1 MEFGEKL
8 KHARETKGITQQTL
22 ASQLFVTRQTVSR
35 WECGARFPDLLT
47 ARKLSEYLE
56 VSLDE
61 LLSPD
66 ETTKCIEE
74 NPIIESPTILRVQTS
89 LYGFHGMAYLLLL
102 VYSIYIWGCSIEDI
116 LQCPSSLI
124 IILPT
129 LLTRIAL
136 MFLTFWGLNFSIK
149 EQLSPKKTA
158 ILPTVFCSTQIFLA
172 LMSVLYYNF
181 ATNAYS
187 FQALLRSFILY
198 AFFSTVCII
207 SVYHFFFLKKAHWRY
222 GIYAYLTYQIVRELF
237 RFFTQAWHSPV
248 ETEMMTLVGL
258 LVLLA
263 DFSFVAL
270 ILYQTYI
277 LHKKRLSNVFEKIY

>member
-22 ASQLFVTRQTVSR
+22 ASQLFVTRQAVSR

-89 LYGFHGMAYLLLL
+89 LYGFHGMAYFLLL
-102 VYSIYIWGCSIEDI
+102 VYSLYIWGCSIEDI

-158 ILPTVFCSTQIFLA
+158 ILPMFFCSTQTCFGKVVVSHLIKH
-172 LMSVLYYNF
+172 VLDPMHTFVDMTLIGTKVNRKY
-181 ATNAYS
+181 TGVGIVGYS
-187 FQALLRSFILY
+187 RLY
-198 AFFSTVCII
+198 
-207 SVYHFFFLKKAHWRY
+207 R
-222 GIYAYLTYQIVRELF
+222 IYIASL
-237 RFFTQAWHSPV
+237 FTQCHIEQTV
-248 ETEMMTLVGL
+248 ETWATQNIV
-258 LVLLA
+258 
-263 DFSFVAL
+263 
-270 ILYQTYI
+270 
-277 LHKKRLSNVFEKIY
+277 

>member
-8 KHARETKGITQQTL
+8 KHVRETKGITQQTL
-22 ASQLFVTRQTVSR
+22 ASQLFVTRQAISR

-47 ARKLSEYLE
+47 AKKLSEYLE

-74 NPIIESPTILRVQTS
+74 NPIIESPTIHRVQTA

-102 VYSIYIWGCSIEDI
+102 VYSLYIWGYSIEDI

-129 LLTRIAL
+129 LLTRISL
-136 MFLTFWGLNFSIK
+136 MFLTFWGLRCSIK
-149 EQLSPKKTA
+149 EKLSPKKTA
-158 ILPTVFCSTQIFLA
+158 ILPTFFCSTQIFLA

-181 ATNAYS
+181 TTTTYS
-187 FQALLRSFILY
+187 FQAVLRSFLLY
-198 AFFSTVCII
+198 AIFSTVCII
-207 SVYHFFFLKKAHWRY
+207 SVYRFFFLKKAHWRY
-222 GIYAYLTYQIVRELF
+222 GIYAYFTSQIARELL
-237 RFFTQAWHSPV
+237 RFVQACHSPV
-248 ETEMMTLVGL
+248 ETEMITLVGL

-277 LHKKRLSNVFEKIY
+277 LHKKRLFNIFEKIN